1 MPPATPPI
9 TTFLHEAEVYALAA
23 RAGLRPPRHAF
34 IGRDLPFAPG
44 EPVVLKGLAREVW
57 HKTEAGAL
65 RFLAFDRAA
74 FEQAAAEMRARIAPD
89 GASWIG
95 ALVCERVAI
104 ARSEGLPTEAFVS
117 LTRREGIWS
126 LVIGL
131 GGLQAEALGAHV
143 APLRWPI
150 AWTSPD
156 AAFTELAD
164 HLLGRIWLGRLRGT
178 RPLTTHPQLRR
189 FLEALF
195 ALAAIAEAEGLDL
208 VEMNPVVLDPDG
220 EPRPLDGVGQRA
232 VASPAAPAPPPP
244 FMAALLTPR
253 RVAVAGVSARPD
265 GVGHLIVDNL
275 RAADWPE
282 GDLVI
287 LKPDAERLLD
297 LPCVPDAAA
306 LAARPVDLLL
316 VALPAPAAVT
326 LLEQLVQQGGGATV
340 VALVAGGLGDGA
352 DHEGL
357 GARVRALLDEARAD
371 DRWTPA
377 VLGPNFLG
385 HAVPGRRLHTTF
397 IPADRWRPPARPGPL
412 ALVSQSGA
420 FVLSRLDRARD
431 LPLGLF
437 CALGNQLDVRLSH
450 LLEGLAL
457 HPELGAVAAYV
468 EGFPPGELAA
478 TARAAQRLTT
488 SGRTV
493 ILYRAGRTA
502 AGEAAA
508 ASHTGAL
515 AGDLT
520 LEASVLGRAGVR
532 LVDRIADFDSAITW
546 LAHYPTLAPG
556 PVALV
561 SNAGFEAVSGADRLG
576 PPYPPASLSHEHTRA
591 LEALLARHGLASL
604 VSARL
609 PLDLTPM
616 ADLPAYRDALELV
629 LDSEARIVIVGLVPF
644 TRRLDLAALPALTR
658 ELRAA
663 ADARGKAL
671 ALVIDAGPGSVPT
684 TDLALPLFAR
694 VEDALMGL
702 RANRATGR

>member
-1 MPPATPPI
+1 MTSA
-9 TTFLHEAEVYALAA
+9 FLHEAEVYALAA

-34 IGRDLPFAPG
+34 IAGDLPFAPG

-57 HKTEAGAL
+57 HKSEAGAL
-65 RFLAFDRAA
+65 RFMAFDRGAL
-74 FEQAAAEMRARIAPD
+74 ESAAADMRARIAPD

-126 LVIGL
+126 LVLGL
-131 GGLQAEALGAHV
+131 GGLQAEALGSYIP
-143 APLRWPI
+143 PLRWPL
-150 AWTSPD
+150 AWTDRDS
-156 AAFTELAD
+156 AFAELAA
-164 HLLGRIWLGRLRGT
+164 HLLGRTWLGRLRGT
-178 RPLTTHPQLRR
+178 RPLTTEPQLRR

-195 ALAAIAEAEGLDL
+195 SLAALAEEEGLDL
-208 VEMNPVVLDPDG
+208 LEMNPVVLDPDG

-232 VASPAAPAPPPP
+232 APAPPIAPSPP
-244 FMAALLTPR
+244 AFLTALLAPR
-253 RVAVAGVSARPD
+253 RVAVAGVSAKAD
-265 GVGHLIVDNL
+265 GVGHIVVDNL

-287 LKPDAERLLD
+287 LKPDADRLLD
-297 LPCVPDAAA
+297 LPCVPDARA
-306 LAARPVDLLL
+306 LATAPVDLLL
-316 VALPAPAAVT
+316 VALPAPAAVA
-326 LLEQLVQQGGGATV
+326 LLEQLIAQGGGATV

-357 GARVRALLDEARAD
+357 GARVRALLGEARAH

-397 IPADRWRPPARPGPL
+397 IPADRWRPPTRPGPL
-412 ALVSQSGA
+412 ALLSQSGA

-437 CALGNQLDVRLSH
+437 LALGNQLDVRLSH
-450 LLEGLAL
+450 VLAAL
-457 HPELGAVAAYV
+457 ADAPAAHALTAIAAYV
-468 EGFPPGELAA
+468 EGFAPGELAA
-478 TARAAQRLTT
+478 TAHAARRLAA

-502 AGEAAA
+502 AGQSAA

-520 LEASVLGRAGVR
+520 LETAVLSRADVH

-546 LAHYPTLAPG
+546 LAHYPTLRPG

-561 SNAGFEAVSGADRLG
+561 SNAGFETVSGADRLA
-576 PPYPPASLSHEHTRA
+576 PPFTPATLSAEHTRA
-591 LEALLARHGLASL
+591 LTRLLEHHGLASL
-604 VSARL
+604 VSPRL

-616 ADLPAYRDALELV
+616 ADLDAYRDALELV
-629 LDSEARIVIVGLVPF
+629 LETDARVVIVGLVPF
-644 TRRLDLAALPALTR
+644 TRRLDLAALAPLTR
-658 ELRAA
+658 SLRAA
-663 ADARGKAL
+663 ADARGKAI
-671 ALVIDAGPGSVPT
+671 ALVIDAAPGDLLDATAGLPT
-684 TDLALPLFAR
+684 FSR
-694 VEDALMGL
+694 VEDAIAGL
-702 RANRATGR
+702 TAITPR